1 MFCAGRGYH
10 GRFLLFQKISSSTS
24 YFNDLLQGCRAVVFI
39 STFPV
44 SVTVPTASVV
54 VCGGFIWW
62 YAPFSAPCVFEE
74 IIPVAILKVIAKS
87 IENQNCL
94 ANSRILLAS
103 SED

>member
-54 VCGGFIWW
+54 VCGVSFGGMH
-62 YAPFSAPCVFEE
+62 P
-74 IIPVAILKVIAKS
+74 
-87 IENQNCL
+87 L
-94 ANSRILLAS
+94 ARLVYSRK
-103 SED
+103 